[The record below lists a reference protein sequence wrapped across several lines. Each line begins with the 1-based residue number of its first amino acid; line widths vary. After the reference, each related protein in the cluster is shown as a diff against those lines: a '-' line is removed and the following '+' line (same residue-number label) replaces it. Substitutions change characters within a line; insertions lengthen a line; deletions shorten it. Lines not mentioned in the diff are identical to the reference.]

1 MVSTSIYQG
10 GDRYIKNLLGVDHAG
25 IGSDLRGM
33 RSYNEGFGDEANFN
47 AVAEALADAGY
58 SDEDIAKVMG
68 GTTSMGRSD
77 ATTEPAAAPA
87 PSSTEE

>member
-1 MVSTSIYQG
+1 MLLSPWYIPVYTNG

-68 GTTSMGRSD
+68 GNFHG
-77 ATTEPAAAPA
+77 EK
-87 PSSTEE
+87 